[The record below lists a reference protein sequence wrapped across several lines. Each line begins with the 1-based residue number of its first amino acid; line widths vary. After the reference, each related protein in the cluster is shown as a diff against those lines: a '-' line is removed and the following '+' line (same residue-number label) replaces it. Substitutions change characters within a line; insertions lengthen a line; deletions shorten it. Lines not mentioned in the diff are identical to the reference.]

1 MSKNDIY
8 QNEIS
13 WAVRWNWWIAQ
24 VMFFFFLAFSLMA
37 IGQLFS
43 NFCIYHSFLPGE
55 LAKNI
60 VASLIS
66 YLCQNYW
73 GRGLDCCIINKLLR
87 WCHPI
92 PISLL
97 PVLHYS
103 LFPILHFLLSFP
115 LPILHIQLQI
125 AKLGKEIYTNSL
137 KEWGIPQGWGPSR
150 PSRPPSPHF
159 GTRIAP

>member
-1 MSKNDIY
+1 MKYLRQSGETDELPK
-8 QNEIS
+8 
-13 WAVRWNWWIAQ
+13 WC
-24 VMFFFFLAFSLMA
+24 FFFFLAFSLMA

-97 PVLHYS
+97 PILHYS
-103 LFPILHFLLSFP
+103 LFSILHFLLSFP

-137 KEWGIPQGWGPSR
+137 KAPISSLRYQNSSIGWR
-150 PSRPPSPHF
+150 EL
-159 GTRIAP
+159 TIL